1 MVFDTILLRYGELFL
16 KARNKKMFE
25 QKLAENIGKIALKNG
40 FSGLKVTNT
49 RGRLLM
55 PYFSGYTV
63 LRRVFGLISYSPAV
77 RVEKNTG
84 QIQEKA
90 VEMLRDRKGTFR
102 VSTKR
107 SDKSFPITSL
117 ELNKMVGMYVEK
129 HTPLEF
135 SFEAPDIVL
144 EIEINQEG
152 AYLFFETITC
162 GGGLPTGIEGKVIL
176 LVEDEVSLL
185 AGLLFMKRGCNI
197 FPVAFDEKEISLL
210 QEFSPVEL
218 KLQAVKDFS
227 ELEELAVTRNI
238 SILVTGQV
246 LADGAKH
253 KTNLTIMKPLVAY
266 SKKQIEGQLKLYR
279 SLIPD

>member
-77 RVEKNTG
+77 RVEKNV
-84 QIQEKA
+84 QEMQEKA